1 MQHGDLRD
9 LVARSHREGGTITVG
24 PEDTLINAYGR
35 MRRADV
41 SQLPVIDQGKL
52 IGIIDESDIL
62 QRVEGSYDGRWA
74 RFDAPVKTA
83 MTAELHT
90 LQADQTLDALLP
102 VFDRNEVAIIYDGDE
117 FFGLI
122 TRIDLINHLRRSKT

>member
-1 MQHGDLRD
+1 MFDVGKDPRGGLDTVLSTARPRD
-9 LVARSHREGGTITVG
+9 AM
-24 PEDTLINAYGR
+24 TLWH
-35 MRRADV
+35 
-41 SQLPVIDQGKL
+41 
-52 IGIIDESDIL
+52 IL